1 MSDAEIE
8 VVNVYAG
15 RRPPPSSVDPA
26 GFGRLHLAVTEALLE
41 HAAKVGQKPY
51 RFSERYDVA
60 VRIWHKLNPEA
71 AGGSKP

>member
-1 MSDAEIE
+1 MSAVE

-26 GFGRLHLAVTEALLE
+26 GFARLHCAVAEALIE
-41 HAAKVGQKPY
+41 HAAAAGQKPY

-60 VRIWHKLNPEA
+60 VRIWHKLNVE
-71 AGGSKP
+71 AGGTP